1 MPGMTS
7 NEFFPYPLMG
17 ETVDA
22 TSWQNLANAIDA
34 SLATLATGA
43 ADAKKPPTAMVR
55 QSFAG
60 TAITVNTDTNI
71 LFTTDQF
78 VDPSSMHSTSVNT
91 DRIILPEPGIYLV
104 RGQTTVSSTT
114 TLTTAK
120 AAISLNGTIVF
131 AEQTGVNNLNQSWR
145 LEVNGVV
152 LSMAAGDIVRLVA
165 RWGGTGTATTLGCQL
180 HVTRISK
187 W

>member
-1 MPGMTS
+1 MPGTTP

-17 ETVDA
+17 ETVNA

-34 SLATLATGA
+34 SLVTLNTA
-43 ADAKKPPTAMVR
+43 AIDAKKPPTAMVN
-55 QSFAG
+55 QTAAG

-71 LFTTDQF
+71 LFNTDQF

-91 DRIILPEPGIYLV
+91 DRIITPEPGVYLV
-104 RGQTTVSSTT
+104 RGQVQIGSTT
-114 TLTTAK
+114 TLTTIK
-120 AAISLNGTIVF
+120 AAVSLNGTIVF
-131 AEQTGVNNLNQSWR
+131 AEQTGMNNLNTAWT

-152 LSMAAGDIVRLVA
+152 LSQAAGDIIRLVA
-165 RWGGTGTATTLGCQL
+165 RWGGTGTAVSIGCQL